1 MIQKQYFAGQYVK
14 YDDQEENINYGI
26 NYLSYDLSPE
36 ESKVFFNE
44 AKTKGQ
50 AQFEDHYHRNF
61 TLIYNNDYTYTL
73 LSRD

>member
-36 ESKVFFNE
+36 ESKVFFDE
-44 AKTKGQ
+44 AKIKGQ

-61 TLIYNNDYTYTL
+61 TLIYNSDYTYTL